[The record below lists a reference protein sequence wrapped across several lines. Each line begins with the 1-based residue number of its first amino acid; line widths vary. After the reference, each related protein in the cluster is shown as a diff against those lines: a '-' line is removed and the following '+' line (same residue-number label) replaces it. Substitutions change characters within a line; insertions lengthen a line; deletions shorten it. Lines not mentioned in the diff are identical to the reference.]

1 MLKGFPPIAAQGARL
16 LILGSMPSVA
26 SLDQHQYYARPQNAF
41 WKIMG
46 DLYQATVSMPYE
58 QRVSRLSA
66 AGVAVWDVVASCIRP
81 GSLDSA
87 IDMQSVVVNDFA
99 AFFISHPNVSHV
111 YFNGRKAEDI
121 YRRFVLA
128 DVGGI
133 RPDLVYTALPSTSP
147 AMATLN
153 YAAKLARWQVLTET

>member
-1 MLKGFPPIAAQGARL
+1 V

-26 SLDQHQYYARPQNAF
+26 SLEQQQYYGLSQNAF

-46 DLYQATVSMPYE
+46 DLYQAMPDMPYA
-58 QRVSRLSA
+58 QRVSRLNA
-66 AGVAVWDVVASCIRP
+66 AGVAVWDVVASCVRP

-87 IDMQSVVVNDFA
+87 IDMRTVSANDFVT
-99 AFFISHPNVSHV
+99 FFTDCPNIAKVF
-111 YFNGRKAEDI
+111 FNGRKAQDV

-128 DVGGI
+128 EVSNI
-133 RPDLVYTALPSTSP
+133 RPNLAYSVLPSTSP